1 MATANIESR
10 IGSAWHLC
18 REGNSA
24 DAVKKFKAITDETTD
39 NADAFYGLG
48 LAQRLEGESDA
59 AIESFQKAM
68 ALSKEAHDTV
78 FSQTEGQAA
87 VVMETSE
94 DARHMMLQRMIT
106 QRLVELGV
114 EAD

>member
-1 MATANIESR
+1 MSTVNIESR

-18 REGNSA
+18 REGNNA
-24 DAVKKFKAITDETTD
+24 AAVKEFKSIIDETAD

-48 LAQRLEGESDA
+48 LAQRAEGETDA
-59 AIESFQKAM
+59 AIESFQKAL
-68 ALSKEAHDTV
+68 AISKEAHEAT
-78 FSQTEGQAA
+78 FSHTEGQA

-94 DARHMMLQRMIT
+94 DARHMMLQRLIS

>member
-18 REGNSA
+18 REGNNA
-24 DAVKKFKAITDETTD
+24 DAVKEFKAITDETTD

-48 LAQRLEGESDA
+48 LAQRAEGETDA
-59 AIESFQKAM
+59 AIESFQKAL
-68 ALSKEAHDTV
+68 AIAKETHEAA
-78 FSQTEGQAA
+78 FSHTEGQV

-94 DARHMMLQRMIT
+94 DARYMMLQRLIS